1 VQTILPSEFKRQMV
15 LMLEGSPHVVEDM
28 HTSGTAQTR
37 HKLHTRLRHL
47 TTGRLIDRV
56 FAENERVPVAPL
68 ETRRVNYSYAKGETY
83 VFIDADTFNE
93 FEFSNERIGERR
105 WFLKENEDYKV
116 LLLDGVLLD
125 IVVPPQIPLKVVDTA
140 PPARGGLD
148 SSWKEAKLETG
159 LSIMVPL
166 FVANGETIRVDTAAK
181 KYAGREASQK

>member
-1 VQTILPSEFKRQMV
+1 MMV
-15 LMLEGSPHVVEDM
+15 LMLDGSPHVVEDM

-68 ETRRVNYSYAKGETY
+68 ETRSVNYSYAKGETHI
-83 VFIDADTFNE
+83 FIDAQTFDE
-93 FEFSNERIGERR
+93 FEFSSERLGERR
-105 WFLKENEDYKV
+105 WFLKENEDYKA
-116 LLLDGVLLD
+116 LLLDGRLLEL
-125 IVVPPQIPLKVVDTA
+125 VVPPQISLKVVDTA

-159 LSIMVPL
+159 LQIMVPL
-166 FVANGETIRVDTAAK
+166 FIAKGETIRVDTAAK
-181 KYAGREASQK
+181 KYAGREASAK